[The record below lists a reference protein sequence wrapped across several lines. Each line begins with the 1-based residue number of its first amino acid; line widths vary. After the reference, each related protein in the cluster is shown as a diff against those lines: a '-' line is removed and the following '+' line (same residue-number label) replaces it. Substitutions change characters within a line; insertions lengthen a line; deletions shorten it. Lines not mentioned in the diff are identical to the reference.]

1 MAKKAKETA
10 SLGQLTLMGASGLSY
25 EFDMRRIDDAF
36 EPVAAVYVV
45 IDRAPDRHHKIIYV
59 GAADCLPELFGTHPR
74 ADCFIGHG
82 ANCVCIQED
91 RNEAS
96 RFNKQMDLIDTY
108 RPPCN

>member
-1 MAKKAKETA
+1 MAKKARETTA
-10 SLGQLTLMGASGLSY
+10 LGQLTLEGASGLSY
-25 EFDMRRIDDAF
+25 EFDIRRIDDAF
-36 EPVAAVYVV
+36 EPMAAVYVV
-45 IDRAPDRHHKIIYV
+45 INRVPDRRHKIIYIGV
-59 GAADCLPELFGTHPR
+59 ADRLPELFGTHPK
-74 ADCFIGHG
+74 AECFIDHG